1 MECKGT
7 PIHLY
12 SVFGFSHATTV
23 ELTNWNKECMTYKP
37 KVFTVCPST

>member
-7 PIHLY
+7 PVHLY
-12 SVFGFSHATTV
+12 SVYGFSHATT

-37 KVFTVCPST
+37 EVFTICLST